1 MSDQIATCFIAD
13 HLSKLPAIEKPLKEY
28 LASGG
33 DRESEEFRNL
43 SFRLEKDG
51 ILPLVLL
58 IEMSTLD
65 RDEDGELTPRELHET
80 LSGTGSWMA
89 RAAADYALE
98 NFDRIGA
105 GSKAGS
111 LSSGELKA
119 WSERHRPTAAN
130 RGYDL
135 QDLDLYMLSGICQK
149 FAPEPSH
156 YRSLSEIL
164 QERKQIDY
172 LWYKHGRKDRITPEF
187 MRYSPQF

>member
-1 MSDQIATCFIAD
+1 MSDQIESCFIAD
-13 HLSKLPAIEKPLKEY
+13 HLGKLPAIEKPLEDY
-28 LASGG
+28 LASGS
-33 DRESEEFRNL
+33 DRESVEFRNL
-43 SFRLEKDG
+43 AFRLEKDG

-65 RDEDGELTPRELHET
+65 RDEDGELTRRELAET

-105 GSKAGS
+105 GSDS
-111 LSSGELKA
+111 LSSGELEA
-119 WSERHRPTAAN
+119 WSQKHRPTAIN
-130 RGYDL
+130 KGYDL
-135 QDLDLYMLSGICQK
+135 QDLDLYMLSGICKK

-172 LWYKHGRKDRITPEF
+172 LWYKQGRKERITPEF
-187 MRYSPQF
+187 KKYSPQF